1 MSRPS
6 LALALLIPLTAP
18 PAARAADPKA
28 DAELVRTAQAMF
40 TGLRTTTLPNGL
52 RVYLLPVKGAPV
64 VSTMVAYRVGS
75 GDEEKDQTGLS
86 HYLEHLMFKGTEK
99 LSPGDIDRLTQ
110 RNGGQNN
117 AYTNED
123 MTVYH
128 FDFAADRWA
137 AALEVEADRMR
148 NLRIDEKHE
157 FQQEKGAVI
166 AELERNEDTPGD
178 LELKAILPLLYPK
191 DSPYSHPVIGQRE
204 HVRGATAEIIK
215 RHYDKWYHPN
225 NASLVIVGGFDPDDA
240 LARVVKLFGPIPKAD
255 LPPRKKA
262 TAYEDRAGPVRKE
275 FESKFEAP
283 RMIAGFNTTT
293 VGDPDDP
300 VLDFVQHILAD
311 GRTSRL
317 YRRLVEDER
326 LASSVDAAN
335 STGRYP
341 GWFSVSLD
349 LLKGKDRKKA
359 EELVLAELEKL
370 AAEPVSDAELAR
382 ARRKLLAGFVFSRES
397 VHSLADRIAQ
407 VSAYPAGE
415 DVAKYYRDYLD
426 RVLAVTKDD
435 IRAAAKK
442 YLTRK
447 QAAVVWSVPKEAAGA
462 GEPQA
467 QARGFL
473 KSHPVAKA
481 NPVARAPG
489 SPGTAR
495 QAGGPA
501 SDFSLKD
508 ARRVVLPNGLVLIML
523 EDHRVP
529 IVVGRASVADVRLRE
544 PAEKAGV
551 AALAGGLLQEGT
563 DKHSGKE
570 IAALIEDTGGSF
582 SVASSGGSFKVLT
595 PDTKL
600 ALGLLFECLTRPTF
614 PADAFERKRDQQLTA
629 IDDLES
635 QPDTKAAML
644 FKATVYGKHPFGRP
658 SLGKK
663 ETVEKLTADDC
674 RAFHKLAFA
683 PNFTTVVLVGDFK
696 ADEGLEEERRPEAG
710 ARGPAE
716 AGRAEH
722 EDRQR
727 PDRRPGPRL
736 PRAPRRHPQ
745 QPRLLPAGGDGL
757 RARHRGRVHRPAL
770 VHPAGPTGAGVHRH
784 GGYHRVGRHPAGHL
798 HRLHRHVP
806 GQVPVGP
813 RRVPQGDH
821 PAAGRAA
828 DQTGGR
834 GREEVPAREPAVPV
848 HDPVGGGRRA
858 AGGRAVR
865 AGVRLP
871 GEVPQGGRGG
881 DARAGAGRG
890 AEVPRPEAAGGDRRR
905 PDRPGRQ
912 AAGEEGQVARRTP
925 SASAGVGLRGK
936 QPPRW
941 RLGFAKTRT
950 PGAAPAY
957 RMATTPTTE
966 PRS

>member
-1 MSRPS
+1 
-6 LALALLIPLTAP
+6 
-18 PAARAADPKA
+18 
-28 DAELVRTAQAMF
+28 
-40 TGLRTTTLPNGL
+40 NGL
-52 RVYLLPVKGAPV
+52 RVYLLPVKGSPV
-64 VSTMVAYRVGS
+64 VTTMVAYRVGS
-75 GDEEKDQTGLS
+75 GDEDKDQTGLS
-86 HYLEHLMFKGTEK
+86 HYLEHLMFKGTDK
-99 LSPGDIDRLTQ
+99 LMPGDIDRATQ
-110 RNGGQNN
+110 RNGGRNN

-481 NPVARAPG
+481 NPVARATG

-696 ADEGLEEERRPEAG
+696 ADELAKEVEALTKDWKKSDAPKPAPAAPPKPDGPSTKIVSDPTAAQVHVYLGHLGVTRNNPDYYRLEVMDYVLG
-710 ARGPAE
+710 
-716 AGRAEH
+716 
-722 EDRQR
+722 
-727 PDRRPGPRL
+727 
-736 PRAPRRHPQ
+736 
-745 QPRLLPAGGDGL
+745 
-757 RARHRGRVHRPAL
+757 
-770 VHPAGPTGAGVHRH
+770 TGAGFTDRLSSTLRDRQGLAYTVTA
-784 GGYHRVGRHPAGHL
+784 GITGSADTQPGTFTGYIGTFPDKFLWVRDGFL
-798 HRLHRHVP
+798 KEITRLRDEP
-806 GQVPVGP
+806 PTKQ
-813 RRVPQGDH
+813 
-821 PAAGRAA
+821 
-828 DQTGGR
+828 
-834 GREEVPAREPAVPV
+834 EVEDVKKYLLGSLPFRFTTRSAV
-848 HDPVGGGRRA
+848 
-858 AGGRAVR
+858 
-865 AGVRLP
+865 
-871 GEVPQGGRGG
+871 
-881 DARAGAGRG
+881 
-890 AEVPRPEAAGGDRRR
+890 
-905 PDRPGRQ
+905 
-912 AAGEEGQVARRTP
+912 AGELLAAERYG
-925 SASAGVGLRGK
+925 
-936 QPPRW
+936 
-941 RLGFAKTRT
+941 LGFDFLEK
-950 PGAAPAY
+950 Y
-957 RMATTPTTE
+957 RKE
-966 PRS
+966 V